1 MPKCPQ
7 RMHSYFKVVFWP
19 LVTVL
24 IAGCFAARGII
35 DIRAHPYPRI
45 YEDDSTEKFSDP
57 EDTVFI
63 EVRRGKVSRPLE
75 NLAIHYAALFPGG
88 EIVRPGDTEEYV
100 KIDGRNAYK
109 VVFKTNYIRRR
120 KRVEA
125 DQKLGPGEAPPGWTL
140 MNIEDPATGKT
151 IPVLYGPV
159 IPRQKI
165 LYLVEGDRYVYYIF
179 MRADGDSI
187 EPARKKFEEFVR
199 KGIKFE

>member
-7 RMHSYFKVVFWP
+7 WIYAYSKVVFWLLVPVLLAGCLATRGIVNVESRPYP
-19 LVTVL
+19 LV
-24 IAGCFAARGII
+24 
-35 DIRAHPYPRI
+35 
-45 YEDDSTEKFSDP
+45 YEDDSTERFSDS

-63 EVRRGKVSRPLE
+63 EVRRRKVSRPLE

-88 EIVRPGDTEEYV
+88 EIVRPGDTEDYL

-109 VVFKTNYIRRR
+109 VVFRTNYIRRR
-120 KRVEA
+120 KRLEA
-125 DQKLGPGEAPPGWTL
+125 NQKLGPGDAPPGWTL
-140 MNIEDPATGKT
+140 TNIEDPATGKR

-165 LYLVEGDRYVYYIF
+165 LYLVEGDQYIYYIF

-199 KGIKFE
+199 KDIKYG

>member
-7 RMHSYFKVVFWP
+7 WIHPYFKVVFGL
-19 LVTVL
+19 LVPVL
-24 IAGCFAARGII
+24 LAGCLTTRGIV
-35 DIRAHPYPRI
+35 DVASHPYPLV
-45 YEDDSTEKFSDP
+45 YEDDSKERFSDS
-57 EDTVFI
+57 EDTVLI
-63 EVRRGKVSRPLE
+63 EVRRRKVSRPLE

-88 EIVRPGDTEEYV
+88 EVVRPGDTEDYL

-125 DQKLGPGEAPPGWTL
+125 NKKIGPGDAPPGWTL
-140 MNIEDPATGKT
+140 TNIEDPVTGKP
-151 IPVLYGPV
+151 IQVLYGPV

-165 LYLVEGDRYVYYIF
+165 LYLVEGDQYIYYVF

-199 KGIKFE
+199 KDIKYG